1 MIKCRKA
8 KVTPI
13 YLCNKICTKIVG
25 PAFGQKLPQLLW
37 TQRVAGKRGF
47 PSGKYSCT
55 ARVRC
60 DCQERI
66 RLKSP
71 ADRHLSLPFTYA
83 ACPGAARDSLGQRAQ
98 TQLCETPR
106 GHSWCCVGC
115 IPKQKSFLVNSR
127 QGDFSGENPHHAFLC
142 TPPSLP
148 PADGL
153 DAVAAPAASL
163 FESHLPLLSRNCG
176 NRGCKELSVAISAT
190 YVQKAL

>member
-66 RLKSP
+66 RIEISSRP
-71 ADRHLSLPFTYA
+71 AFEFTVHVCCVSRGCTRLVRPAGTDTTLRDSKRTFLVLCGLYPKAEELSCQLQTKRLQWRESTSCFPLYSAVFATRRWIGCCGCSGCLSL
-83 ACPGAARDSLGQRAQ
+83 
-98 TQLCETPR
+98 
-106 GHSWCCVGC
+106 
-115 IPKQKSFLVNSR
+115 
-127 QGDFSGENPHHAFLC
+127 
-142 TPPSLP
+142 
-148 PADGL
+148 
-153 DAVAAPAASL
+153 
-163 FESHLPLLSRNCG
+163 
-176 NRGCKELSVAISAT
+176 
-190 YVQKAL
+190 